1 MSPFSAREA
10 EKLGY
15 TNTRVLSS
23 GLPGWKKAKGLVVL
37 PTNGLKKM
45 INEDESYVLIDL
57 RPKEAA
63 IAGHIKGAVSIT
75 EAELAAAKDEFPQD
89 KSAPVILYND
99 DEASRE
105 SFDVVRSWGY
115 KNVSVLNGGARGWDG
130 KFFPGEPAGE
140 IVYVK
145 KLKPGQ
151 ITIEEFKEIASAKK
165 PSNKVILDVRDSGAA
180 GTIPGA
186 IIIPQGQLA
195 DKMTELSK
203 DNEYIIYCNTGILAG
218 MAFKTM
224 QDNGYQARYLDA
236 VVQVAPD
243 GSFDIS
249 EK

>member
-15 TNTRVLSS
+15 TNVRVLSS

-45 INEDESYVLIDL
+45 IHEDTSYVLIDL
-57 RPKEAA
+57 RSRKAA
-63 IAGHIKGAVSIT
+63 TAGHIKGAVSIP
-75 EAELAAAKDEFPQD
+75 EMELAAAKDKFPQD

-99 DEASRE
+99 GQASQE
-105 SFDVVRSWGY
+105 TFMLVRGWGY
-115 KNVSVLNGGARGWDG
+115 KNASVLNGGAKGWDG
-130 KFFPGEPAGE
+130 RFFPGEPASE

-151 ITIEEFKEIASAKK
+151 ITSDEFKQIAEAK
-165 PSNKVILDVRDSGAA
+165 PADKVILDVRDSSSEGI
-180 GTIPGA
+180 IPGA
-186 IIIPQGQLA
+186 VIIPQAQLA
-195 DKMTELSK
+195 DKLGELPK
-203 DNEYIIYCNTGILAG
+203 DKEYIIHCNTGILAS
-218 MAFKTM
+218 MALKTL
-224 QDNGYQARYLDA
+224 QDNGYKARYLDA
-236 VVQVAPD
+236 VVQVGPD